1 MTAREPD
8 RLADLPTPSLVLDET
23 RLDRNIATMAAFAAE
38 RGLALR
44 PHVKTHKSVE
54 IARRQVAA
62 GAAGITVATI
72 SEAEIFAAAGFTD
85 IFIAYPL
92 WLDADKT
99 ARLRRLLEAHQHGAD
114 PLLIGVD
121 SIEGA
126 ERAAQAAAG
135 LLHRLAVLVEVDS
148 GHHRSGVEADQA
160 GTVAAAAVSVGLDV
174 AGVFTFP
181 GHSYSP
187 EGRRSAAGDEGR
199 ELASAV
205 AALAA
210 AGVTARIVSGGSTP
224 SAEFADAG
232 VLTELRPGV
241 YVFRDAQQW
250 ELGMSGPDDIALTVH
265 ATVVSQRRDHLI
277 TDAGSKVLGVDR
289 GSFSTGFGRLLD
301 HPDARITALSEHHAT
316 ITQVDL
322 PAGSRITVVPN
333 HVCIAVNLADE
344 YTVVRDGAVI
354 GRWPVDARGA
364 NT

>member
-1 MTAREPD
+1 MTARESD
-8 RLADLPTPSLVLDET
+8 RLADLPTPSLVLDEA
-23 RLDRNIATMAAFAAE
+23 RLGRNIAAMAAFAAE
-38 RGLALR
+38 RGLMLR

-54 IARRQVAA
+54 IARRQVDA

-72 SEAEIFAAAGFTD
+72 AEAEIFAAAGFTD

-99 ARLRRLLEAHQHGAD
+99 ARLRRLLEASPAGAG
-114 PLLIGVD
+114 PLLIGID
-121 SIEGA
+121 SAEGA
-126 ERAAQAAAG
+126 ERAARAAAG
-135 LLHRLAVLVEVDS
+135 LFDRLAVLVEIDS
-148 GHHRSGVEADQA
+148 GHHRSGVPAAEAASVATAAKQA
-160 GTVAAAAVSVGLDV
+160 GLDV

-187 EGRRSAAGDEGR
+187 EGRRAAAADEAR
-199 ELASAV
+199 ELAAAV
-205 AALAA
+205 AALA
-210 AGVTARIVSGGSTP
+210 GVGVAARIVSGGSTP
-224 SAEFADAG
+224 SAEFADAS

-250 ELGMSGPDDIALTVH
+250 ELGMSAPDEIALTVQ
-265 ATVVSQRRDHLI
+265 ATVVSRRGDHLI
-277 TDAGSKVLGVDR
+277 ADAGSKVLGVDR

-301 HPDARITALSEHHAT
+301 YPEARITALSEHHAT
-316 ITQVDL
+316 ITGLDL

-344 YTVVRDGAVI
+344 YVVVRGGTVI

>member
-8 RLADLPTPSLVLDET
+8 RLADLPTPSLVLDEA
-23 RLDRNIATMAAFAAE
+23 RLDRNIAAMATFASE
-38 RGLALR
+38 RGLTLR

-54 IARRQVAA
+54 IARRQVDA
-62 GAAGITVATI
+62 GAAGITVATLA
-72 SEAEIFAAAGFTD
+72 EAEVFAAAGFTD

-99 ARLRRLLEAHQHGAD
+99 ARLRSLLEASPAGTG
-114 PLLIGVD
+114 PLLIGID
-121 SIEGA
+121 STEGA
-126 ERAAQAAAG
+126 ERAAHAAAG
-135 LLHRLAVLVEVDS
+135 LFDRLAVLVEIDS
-148 GHHRSGVEADQA
+148 GHHRSGV
-160 GTVAAAAVSVGLDV
+160 VAAQAASVASAAVQAGLDV

-187 EGRRSAAGDEGR
+187 AGRRAAAVDEAR
-199 ELASAV
+199 ELADAV

-210 AGVTARIVSGGSTP
+210 VGVSARIVSGGSTP
-224 SAEFADAG
+224 SAEFADAT

-250 ELGMSGPDDIALTVH
+250 ELGMSTPEDIALTVRT
-265 ATVVSQRRDHLI
+265 TVVSHRDNHLI
-277 TDAGSKVLGVDR
+277 ADAGSKVLGFDR
-289 GSFSTGFGRLLD
+289 ASFSTGFGRLLD
-301 HPDARITALSEHHAT
+301 HHDARITAVSEHHAT
-316 ITQVDL
+316 ITGVDL
-322 PAGSRITVVPN
+322 PTGSQISVVPN

-344 YTVVRDGAVI
+344 YLVVRDGAIV